1 MYSLKRKKGD
11 YMEDKNMEIVY
22 PGSVIIDSLDV
33 IPGQNVYRVGSKV
46 ISKRVGIVV
55 KKGSIINVVP
65 LNGVYIP
72 KVGDFVIGEI
82 VDIGVSFWVVDINS
96 PYDAYLGIY
105 DTKDFIEKESDLADY
120 YDVGDLIFAKISK
133 VTRTKFVN
141 VTLKD
146 PQAKKLGKGM
156 VINVT
161 PSRVPRII
169 GKGGSMIKLI
179 KERTNTRIYVGQ
191 NGAIWISGENMEIA
205 AEAIFYVEEHS
216 VVKGLTEKVAELLDK
231 RLGDANGKKDKEE

>member
-1 MYSLKRKKGD
+1 
-11 YMEDKNMEIVY
+11 MEENDNKEVEIVY
-22 PGSVIIDSLDV
+22 PGSVVIDSLDV
-33 IPGQNVYRVGSKV
+33 IPGQNVYRVGSKI
-46 ISKRVGIVV
+46 ISKRVGVVV

-72 KVGDFVIGEI
+72 KVGDFVIGEV
-82 VDIGVSFWVVDINS
+82 VDIGVSFWVIDINS
-96 PYDAYLGIY
+96 PYDAYLGMF
-105 DTKDFIEKESDLADY
+105 DVKDYVEKESDLADY
-120 YDVGDLIFAKISK
+120 YDVGDLVFAKVSK

-141 VTLKD
+141 VSLKD

-179 KERTNTRIYVGQ
+179 KDKTNTRIYVGQ
-191 NGAIWISGENMEIA
+191 NGVIWISGENTEIA

-216 VVKGLTEKVAELLDK
+216 VMKGLTEKVAELLDK
-231 RLGDANGKKDKEE
+231 RLGDGDGSKESEKE